1 MESGHLKYGIP
12 VDSWDK
18 AKEEARGVLRGVATS
33 RGLIFYSDLVR
44 QITSSD
50 LEPYGKPLAKMLG
63 EISTDEDAAD
73 RGLLTAVV
81 VRKED
86 GRPGRGFFDKLAR
99 DRGRVFLDNE
109 AGRDRFW
116 VEELERVY
124 SAQA

>member
-1 MESGHLKYGIP
+1 MKSPNNPYGIP
-12 VDSWDK
+12 DNTWDA
-18 AKEEARGVLRGVATS
+18 AKEEARQAIMEVAS
-33 RGLIFYSDLVR
+33 DGGLIFYSDLVK
-44 QITSSD
+44 QIRSCD
-50 LEPYGKPLAKMLG
+50 LEPYGEPLAKMRG
-63 EISTDEDAAD
+63 EISTEEDLAG

-99 DRGRVFLDNE
+99 DRGRAFLDTE

-124 SAQA
+124 GARS

>member
-12 VDSWDK
+12 VDTWDE
-18 AKEEARGVLRGVATS
+18 AKEEARQVIREVAS
-33 RGLIFYSDLVR
+33 GRGLIFYSDLVR
-44 QITSSD
+44 RIRRCD
-50 LEPYGKPLAKMLG
+50 LEPYGKPFAKMLG

-99 DRGRVFLDNE
+99 DRGRVFPDSE